1 MSKNLNEVLKQTS
14 FLTSNNLEFIEE
26 IFTNYSNNPNS
37 IPNDWKSFFDGLGGD
52 KESILKDILG
62 PSWAPK
68 KKTY

>member
-1 MSKNLNEVLKQTS
+1 
-14 FLTSNNLEFIEE
+14 LEFIEE
-26 IFTNYSNNPNS
+26 VFTNYSNNPNS